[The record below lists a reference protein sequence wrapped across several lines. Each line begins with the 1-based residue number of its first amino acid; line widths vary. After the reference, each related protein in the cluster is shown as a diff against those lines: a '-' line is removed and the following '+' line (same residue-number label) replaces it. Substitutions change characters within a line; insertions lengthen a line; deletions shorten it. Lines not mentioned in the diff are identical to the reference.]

1 MGLREL
7 AALSAA
13 ATLMAHPAAA
23 QAPAPGTNLQVY
35 LITMGPGAEVYE
47 RFGHNA
53 IWIRDTLAHRD
64 LIYNYGTFDV
74 PAGWTGM
81 LAFAGRFA
89 MGRPRYYL
97 SVADL
102 QETLALYQ
110 YVQRDLLAQQLN
122 LTPAQRAS
130 LAARLATNAD
140 SAHRYYTYD
149 YFRDNCSTRVR
160 DMLDTTL
167 GGALHRATV
176 DRPAGGTLRF
186 YTLRA
191 IANDKLLDLGIDA
204 ALGPRVDQRIDQWH
218 EMFLPAKLAQRI
230 SELTVPGADGNSEPL
245 VAATFPLLS
254 IGRYHVDAVPP
265 AWGVLLAAIGV
276 TVSAAM
282 LLAWLPGAAG
292 VIGNVVATLWLLL
305 TGLGGLLLLFFWW
318 ISYNVFTYSNHNLF
332 ILSPIALAVL
342 PSVWY
347 HARHG
352 APRWRRLAVHLLVI
366 SVGLGIAVAIVPI
379 VSGQDHAIVLLAAL
393 PTLVAAGVA
402 ARRLALAPVA

>member
-1 MGLREL
+1 VAL
-7 AALSAA
+7 ASQ
-13 ATLMAHPAAA
+13 PVAA
-23 QAPAPGTNLQVY
+23 QAPAPGSNLEIY
-35 LITMGPGAEVYE
+35 LITMGPGAAVYE

-53 IWIRDTLAHRD
+53 IWVHDTAAHRD

-110 YVQRDLLAQQLN
+110 YVQRDVLAQQLN

-130 LAARLATNAD
+130 LAARLAANAEP
-140 SAHRYYTYD
+140 AHRYYTYD

-167 GGALHRATV
+167 GGALHHATV
-176 DRPAGGTLRF
+176 DRPAAGTLRS

-230 SELTVPGADGNSEPL
+230 SELTVPGINGSPVPL
-245 VAATFPLLS
+245 VAATFPLLT
-254 IGRYHVDAVPP
+254 IGRYHVDAAPP
-265 AWGVLLAAIGV
+265 AWGVWLAAIGV
-276 TVSAAM
+276 IVSAAM
-282 LLAWLPGAAG
+282 LLAWLLGKAS
-292 VIGNVVATLWLLL
+292 VIGDVVATLWLLL
-305 TGLGGLLLLFFWW
+305 AGLGGLLLLFFWW

-347 HARHG
+347 RGHDG
-352 APRWRRLAVHLLVI
+352 VPRWRRGAVRLLVI
-366 SVGLGIAVAIVPI
+366 SVGLGIAIAIVP
-379 VSGQDHAIVLLAAL
+379 VVAAQDRAIVLLAAI

-402 ARRLALAPVA
+402 ARRLRPTLAT